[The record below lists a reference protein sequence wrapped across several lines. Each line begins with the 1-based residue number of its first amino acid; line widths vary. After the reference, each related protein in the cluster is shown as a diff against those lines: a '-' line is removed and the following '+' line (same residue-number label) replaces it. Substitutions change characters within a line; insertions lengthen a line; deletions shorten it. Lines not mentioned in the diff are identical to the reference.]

1 MSSDCHHC
9 SKIQDG
15 LTLSYQFIH
24 AVLETDVKT
33 TVVVVVVSLLNS
45 EVNCF

>member
-9 SKIQDG
+9 SKIQDHG
-15 LTLSYQFIH
+15 LTLSYQFTH

-33 TVVVVVVSLLNS
+33 TVVVVVSLLNS